1 MELGAAAAAA
11 AVGAA
16 RATGWVHARA
26 TAASH
31 SRRRRRPSRAGLR
44 AAAPC
49 PCLPP
54 PADAHVE
61 EQPQQQRPPPPR
73 EEPPPEPE
81 SRRRGG
87 RRGTRRAKSRRG
99 GGREMCPEEGA
110 GEDAAGLGELRSWWE
125 VPAIAHFC
133 SLFRTAFRLPDFE
146 IEELEAALHR
156 DDVEFISDLI
166 ACLLQGCYQRR
177 DITSQTFHSYLED
190 IINYRWELE
199 EGKPNPLREAS
210 FQDLP
215 LRTRVEIL
223 HRLCDYRLDAD
234 DVFDLLKG
242 LDADSLRVE
251 PLGED
256 STGALYWYFYGTR
269 MYKEDPVQGKS
280 NEELVSIK
288 ENGGQKSVPNV
299 PGKTGKRRG
308 RPPKRK
314 KLQEEIAL
322 NEKQEENSTL
332 TPQTRNGTQGP
343 GHGTWWLL
351 CQTEEEWKQV
361 TESFRER
368 TSLRERQLYKLL
380 SEDFL
385 PEICNMIAQKEKR
398 LHRTETELHSKC
410 VSDHLPIKSLK
421 HEETPVLSRIEKQRR
436 KEEDEERQIL
446 LAVQKKEQEQ
456 MLKEER
462 KREMEE
468 KVKAVEDRAK
478 RRKLRE
484 ERAWLL
490 AQGKELPPELSHLD
504 PSSPTREEKKA
515 KDLFE
520 LDDEFT
526 AMYKVLDVVKAHKDS
541 WPFLEPVD
549 ESYAPNYY
557 QIIKVPMDISSMEKK
572 LNGGLYCTKEEFVN
586 DMKTMFRNCLK
597 YNGESSEYTKMSDNL
612 ERCFHRAMLKHFPGE
627 DGDTD
632 EEFWIR
638 EDEKREKRKS
648 RAGRGS
654 AGSIWTRSR
663 DTEGSSRRQQ
673 PLENGGKPLPAPHRA
688 SSSADDQNSRTPQPP
703 REVGP
708 SNGRGFSHP
717 LHFGGM
723 PSQAPLLGQMR
734 PAVPGTFG
742 PLHGSD
748 PVNLYGSPRV
758 PEPHPG
764 EPVQQ
769 QHFPMQ
775 PPVGLGV
782 PEENQVC
789 GGLTHFSTMGPHPG
803 SLQLGQMGGPNQDG
817 NMYPPA
823 QFQAG
828 FIPPRHNGPPIRQE
842 FSESSDVPPPGHMYR
857 PYKYLNRVHT
867 AVWNG
872 NHGTTNQGPLGPE
885 EKAPVGPG
893 ASLQPRILGHM
904 MDPRGM
910 RSSLPPNQ
918 WTEQSSFLPH
928 GVPPSGYI
936 RPPCKSGQRLQ
947 QPPAQSSLFGGPSPA
962 LRGVQGGESML
973 DSPEMIA
980 MQQLSSRVCPPGVPY
995 HPCQPP
1001 SPNLP
1006 GPFPQGAHSAAVSS
1020 KPALENNGSTQNTSE
1035 TKEPDGK
1042 QEPRLEEKSPSLGAS
1057 EGTYLTQLPHSK
1069 PALQTDCIR
1078 QNSPQETETDSPMV
1092 KRDSSQSGEN
1102 CKATKG
1108 QNTWPADS
1116 SYPSP
1121 TAQGC
1126 MRDLTSMAE
1135 RGVLPENGISGEA
1148 SPCGSEEKGLGG
1160 GTSEKPLCPRNKTFQ
1175 EAAIPCTG
1183 QNSNASRNMDAS
1195 LMGSTVN
1202 QFPPLYM
1209 PGLEYSNSPAHYHI
1223 NPGLQGF
1230 GPMMGGKQPPV
1241 SHPQHFPPRG
1251 FQPSNSHSAV
1261 FPRYRPHQGIQY
1273 SYQPPPQPSFH
1284 HYQRTPYY
1292 TCPQGYSDWQRPLH
1306 PQGSQPAHPA
1316 HQAPPPRP
1324 PFSDKGTIANLQG
1337 CEALNA
1343 TLASPTRIAVV
1354 GAKVVPTDGQNL
1366 GPKEEKLDE
1375 SIERPESPKE
1385 FLDLDNHNAA
1395 TKRQNS
1401 VPANEFLYGAP
1412 SPALSS
1418 GMNFSSSTFSPHS
1431 MMLQSGPPYASQHT
1445 ASHFQPRAYSPV
1457 TAHPSHPAAGQPN
1470 GLPQEGP
1477 LYRCQEENMGHF
1489 QAIMMEQRGNVS
1501 GMGGPFQDL
1510 YRSSGMQM
1518 HQAQAQSP
1526 FPKSST
1532 PTSSRKELPPQKP
1545 SALPLDQS

>member
-16 RATGWVHARA
+16 RAAGWVLARA
-26 TAASH
+26 AAASH
-31 SRRRRRPSRAGLR
+31 RRRAGLR

-49 PCLPP
+49 RPP
-54 PADAHVE
+54 PADAHAE
-61 EQPQQQRPPPPR
+61 ERSQQQ
-73 EEPPPEPE
+73 PPPEPE
-81 SRRRGG
+81 ERRRGG
-87 RRGTRRAKSRRG
+87 RRGRRGARSRRR

-280 NEELVSIK
+280 NGELASIK
-288 ENGGQKSVPNV
+288 ENGGQKSVPSV

-314 KLQEEIAL
+314 KLQEEVAL

-332 TPQTRNGTQGP
+332 APQTRNGSQGP

-398 LHRTETELHSKC
+398 LHRTEAELQSRC
-410 VSDHLPIKSLK
+410 MSDHLPVKSLK

-462 KREMEE
+462 KRELEE

-504 PSSPTREEKKA
+504 SSSPTREERKA

-586 DMKTMFRNCLK
+586 DMKTMFKNCLK
-597 YNGESSEYTKMSDNL
+597 YNGENSEYTKMSDNL

-632 EEFWIR
+632 DEFWIR
-638 EDEKREKRKS
+638 DDEKREKRKS
-648 RAGRGS
+648 RSGRGGG
-654 AGSIWTRSR
+654 GSVWTRSR
-663 DTEGSSRRQQ
+663 DTEGSGRKQQ
-673 PLENGGKPLPAPHRA
+673 PLENGGKPLPPPLRA
-688 SSSADDQNSRTPQPP
+688 SSSAEDPSGRTLQPP
-703 REVGP
+703 RE
-708 SNGRGFSHP
+708 
-717 LHFGGM
+717 
-723 PSQAPLLGQMR
+723 R

-769 QHFPMQ
+769 HTHFPMQ
-775 PPVGLGV
+775 SPVGLNEHRGPRLGG
-782 PEENQVC
+782 PEENPVC
-789 GGLTHFSTMGPHPG
+789 GGLTHFSTMGPHPA
-803 SLQLGQMGGPNQDG
+803 SLQLGQMGGPSQDG

-842 FSESSDVPPPGHMYR
+842 FSESSDVPPPSHMYR
-857 PYKYLNRVHT
+857 PYKYLNRVHS

-872 NHGTTNQGPLGPE
+872 NHGATNQGPLGPE

-893 ASLQPRILGHM
+893 ASLQPRILSHV

-936 RPPCKSGQRLQ
+936 RPPCKSTGQRLQ
-947 QPPAQSSLFGGPSPA
+947 QPPAQGSLFGGPSPA
-962 LRGVQGGESML
+962 LRVQGGESMM

-995 HPCQPP
+995 HPRQPP

-1006 GPFPQGAHSAAVSS
+1006 GPFPQVAHSAAVSVSTS
-1020 KPALENNGSTQNTSE
+1020 KPALENNGSAQNTSE
-1035 TKEPDGK
+1035 SKEPNGK
-1042 QEPRLEEKSPSLGAS
+1042 QEPRLEEKPPSLGAP

-1069 PALQTDCIR
+1069 PPLQTDCVR
-1078 QNSPQETETDSPMV
+1078 QSSPQDPETEGPLIKS
-1092 KRDSSQSGEN
+1092 DSSQSGEN
-1102 CKATKG
+1102 CKAAKG
-1108 QNTWPADS
+1108 KSAWPAES
-1116 SYPSP
+1116 GYPSP

-1126 MRDLTSMAE
+1126 MRDLTGLAE
-1135 RGVLPENGISGEA
+1135 RGVLPENGIVGEP
-1148 SPCGSEEKGLGG
+1148 SPCGSEEKALGA
-1160 GTSEKPLCPRNKTFQ
+1160 TSEKPLCPRNKPFQ
-1175 EAAIPCTG
+1175 EAALACSG
-1183 QNSNASRNMDAS
+1183 QNAGAPRNMDAS
-1195 LMGSTVN
+1195 LMGSTVS
-1202 QFPPLYM
+1202 QFPSLYM
-1209 PGLEYSNSPAHYHI
+1209 PSIEYSNSATHYHI

-1230 GPMMGGKQPPV
+1230 GPMMGGKQPPA

-1251 FQPSNSHSAV
+1251 FQPSSSPSAV

-1306 PQGSQPAHPA
+1306 AQGSQPGPPA
-1316 HQAPPPRP
+1316 PQPRA
-1324 PFSDKGTIANLQG
+1324 PFSDKGTVANLQG
-1337 CEALNA
+1337 CEVLSSA
-1343 TLASPTRIAVV
+1343 LASPTRIAIV
-1354 GAKVVPTDGQNL
+1354 GAKVVPAEGQNL
-1366 GPKEEKLDE
+1366 GPKEEKLDDT
-1375 SIERPESPKE
+1375 IERPESPKE

-1395 TKRQNS
+1395 TKRQNV
-1401 VPANEFLYGAP
+1401 VPPAEFLYGAP
-1412 SPALSS
+1412 SPNLSS
-1418 GMNFSSSTFSPHS
+1418 GMNFSSSAFPAHS
-1431 MMLQSGPPYASQHT
+1431 MMLQSGPPYGSQHT
-1445 ASHFQPRAYSPV
+1445 ASPFQPRAYSPV
-1457 TAHPSHPAAGQPN
+1457 AAHPSHPAAGQPN

-1477 LYRCQEENMGHF
+1477 LYRCQEESMGHF
-1489 QAIMMEQRGNVS
+1489 QAIMMEQRGNIS

-1518 HQAQAQSP
+1518 HQVQAQSQSP
-1526 FPKSST
+1526 FPKSSA
-1532 PTSSRKELPPQKP
+1532 PTASRKELPPQKP

>member
-1 MELGAAAAAA
+1 MQMMSSISSRVWMQIASEWNLWGKIALVHCIGISMELEC
-11 AVGAA
+11 
-16 RATGWVHARA
+16 TKKTQYKENPMENWFQ
-26 TAASH
+26 
-31 SRRRRRPSRAGLR
+31 SR
-44 AAAPC
+44 
-49 PCLPP
+49 
-54 PADAHVE
+54 
-61 EQPQQQRPPPPR
+61 
-73 EEPPPEPE
+73 
-81 SRRRGG
+81 
-87 RRGTRRAKSRRG
+87 K
-99 GGREMCPEEGA
+99 M
-110 GEDAAGLGELRSWWE
+110 EDRKM
-125 VPAIAHFC
+125 
-133 SLFRTAFRLPDFE
+133 
-146 IEELEAALHR
+146 
-156 DDVEFISDLI
+156 
-166 ACLLQGCYQRR
+166 
-177 DITSQTFHSYLED
+177 SQMYLEKQEKEED
-190 IINYRWELE
+190 DPQNGRNY
-199 EGKPNPLREAS
+199 
-210 FQDLP
+210 
-215 LRTRVEIL
+215 
-223 HRLCDYRLDAD
+223 
-234 DVFDLLKG
+234 
-242 LDADSLRVE
+242 
-251 PLGED
+251 
-256 STGALYWYFYGTR
+256 
-269 MYKEDPVQGKS
+269 
-280 NEELVSIK
+280 
-288 ENGGQKSVPNV
+288 
-299 PGKTGKRRG
+299 
-308 RPPKRK
+308 RK
-314 KLQEEIAL
+314 KLRSRSQ
-322 NEKQEENSTL
+322 
-332 TPQTRNGTQGP
+332 RP

-398 LHRTETELHSKC
+398 LHRTEEELHSRC
-410 VSDHLPIKSLK
+410 VSDLLPIKSFK
-421 HEETPVLSRIEKQRR
+421 HEETPLLCKIEKQKR

-504 PSSPTREEKKA
+504 SNSPTREERKA
-515 KDLFE
+515 RDLFE

-586 DMKTMFRNCLK
+586 DMKIMFRNCLK
-597 YNGESSEYTKMSDNL
+597 YNGENSEYTKMSDNL

-632 EEFWIR
+632 DEFWIR

-654 AGSIWTRSR
+654 TGSIWTRSR
-663 DTEGSSRRQQ
+663 DPEGSSRRQQ
-673 PLENGGKPLPAPHRA
+673 PLENGGKPLPPPHR
-688 SSSADDQNSRTPQPP
+688 SSSSSDDQSSRTLQPP

-708 SNGRGFSHP
+708 SNGRSFSHP

-723 PSQAPLLGQMR
+723 PNQAPLLGQMR

-769 QHFPMQ
+769 HQHFPMQ
-775 PPVGLGV
+775 PPVGLNEHRGPRLGV

-789 GGLTHFSTMGPHPG
+789 GGLTHFSPMGPPPG
-803 SLQLGQMGGPNQDG
+803 PLQRGSGQDG
-817 NMYPPA
+817 NIYPTA

-828 FIPPRHNGPPIRQE
+828 FLPPRHNGPPVRQE
-842 FSESSDVPPPGHMYR
+842 FSESSEVPPPSHMYR
-857 PYKYLNRVHT
+857 PYKYLNRVHA

-872 NHGTTNQGPLGPE
+872 NHGSANQGPLSPE
-885 EKAPVGPG
+885 EKAPVVPG
-893 ASLQPRILGHM
+893 TTLQPRISHM

-936 RPPCKSGQRLQ
+936 RPPCKSTGQRLQ
-947 QPPAQSSLFGGPSPA
+947 QPPVQSSLFGGPSPA
-962 LRGVQGGESML
+962 LRGVQGGESMM

-995 HPCQPP
+995 HPRQPP

-1006 GPFPQGAHSAAVSS
+1006 GPFPQGVVSLSTS
-1020 KPALENNGSTQNTSE
+1020 KPALENNGSAQNTSE
-1035 TKEPDGK
+1035 TKEPEGN
-1042 QEPRLEEKSPSLGAS
+1042 QEPRLEEKPPSLGAP

-1069 PALQTDCIR
+1069 PPLQTDCIR
-1078 QNSPQETETDSPMV
+1078 QNSPQDAETDGPMV
-1092 KRDSSQSGEN
+1092 KSDPSQTGEN
-1102 CKATKG
+1102 CKVTKG
-1108 QNTWPADS
+1108 KNTWPAEG

-1126 MRDLTSMAE
+1126 MRDLTTIAD
-1135 RGVLPENGISGEA
+1135 RGVLPENGNIEEA

-1175 EAAIPCTG
+1175 EATLPCPG
-1183 QNSNASRNMDAS
+1183 QNSNAS
-1195 LMGSTVN
+1195 LMSSTVS

-1209 PGLEYSNSPAHYHI
+1209 PGLDYSNSAPHYHI
-1223 NPGLQGF
+1223 NPSLQGF
-1230 GPMMGGKQPPV
+1230 GPVMGGKQPPG
-1241 SHPQHFPPRG
+1241 SHSQHFPPRG

-1261 FPRYRPHQGIQY
+1261 FPRYRPPQGIQY

-1292 TCPQGYSDWQRPLH
+1292 TCPQGYSDWQRPLQ
-1306 PQGSQPAHPA
+1306 PQGSQPGHT
-1316 HQAPPPRP
+1316 APQPRP
-1324 PFSDKGTIANLQG
+1324 PFSDKGPVATLQG
-1337 CEALNA
+1337 CEALTA
-1343 TLASPTRIAVV
+1343 SLTSPTRIAVV
-1354 GAKVVPTDGQNL
+1354 GAKVVPIDGQNQ
-1366 GPKEEKLDE
+1366 GPKEEKLEE

-1418 GMNFSSSTFSPHS
+1418 GMNYSSSTFSPHS
-1431 MMLQSGPPYASQHT
+1431 MMLQSGPSYASQHT
-1445 ASHFQPRAYSPV
+1445 AGHFQPRAYSPV
-1457 TAHPSHPAAGQPN
+1457 AAHPSHPAAGQSN

-1510 YRSSGMQM
+1510 YRSSGMQI
-1518 HQAQAQSP
+1518 HQAQSQSS
-1526 FPKSST
+1526 FPKASP
-1532 PTSSRKELPPQKP
+1532 PTTSRKELPPQKP
-1545 SALPLDQS
+1545 SVLPLDQS